1 MALMSKAV
9 RRWLRGWVGAAIAA
23 GANTLSTGLSVVVID
38 PATFNFGAGFTNLV
52 KAVGIGALV
61 QAAVGAALFLS
72 KSPLPPEEEDE
83 PAQSLGRILPPPAR
97 D

>member
-1 MALMSKAV
+1 MALVSRAV

-38 PATFNFGAGFTNLV
+38 PVTFNFGAGFTNLV

-61 QAAVGAALFLS
+61 QAIVGASLYLTKA
-72 KSPLPPEEEDE
+72 PLPPEEDDDA
-83 PAQSLGRILPPPAR
+83 PASITPRG
-97 D
+97 